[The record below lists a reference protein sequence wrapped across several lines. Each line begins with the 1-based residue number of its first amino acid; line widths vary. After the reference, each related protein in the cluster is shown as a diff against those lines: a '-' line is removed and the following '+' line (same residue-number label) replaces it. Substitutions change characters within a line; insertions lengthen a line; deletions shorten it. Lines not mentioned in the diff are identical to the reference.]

1 MGIRRQAREIAVQV
15 LYLLEFSV
23 ESSHVEDIFV
33 LPEVEPLFKSISS
46 AVKSYSSIL
55 ITGVLK
61 NRDSIDRFLSL
72 SSENWSLQRMAR
84 VDKAILRIGI
94 YEILVV
100 SDVPASVAINE
111 ALEIAKIFSSDEAPM
126 YINGVL
132 DRATGILRS
141 EGLIGSDRI
150 SDNLGDEVDSSYIQA
165 AAKK

>member
-1 MGIRRQAREIAVQV
+1 
-15 LYLLEFSV
+15 
-23 ESSHVEDIFV
+23 
-33 LPEVEPLFKSISS
+33 
-46 AVKSYSSIL
+46 
-55 ITGVLK
+55 
-61 NRDSIDRFLSL
+61 
-72 SSENWSLQRMAR
+72 MAR

>member
-15 LYLLEFSV
+15 LYLLEFAA
-23 ESSHVEDIFV
+23 ESSHVDDIFI

-55 ITGVLK
+55 VKGVLK

-141 EGLIGSDRI
+141 EGLVGSDRD
-150 SDNLGDEVDSSYIQA
+150 SREVGNDVDTTYVQA